1 MGSENIF
8 VVCDRNVET
17 LARSL
22 APGRPLLAIVAD
34 EEHKN
39 MDTVLGI
46 CRWLLECGADRD
58 AVVYAVGGGV
68 TTDMAGFAASIYKR
82 GVRYVNYP
90 TTLLCQVDAGIGGK
104 TGVNLDGYKNILGVI
119 NFPLETRILPQALE
133 TLPERELRSGAAEML
148 KTFIIKDGGNYRK
161 AVEALSRD
169 KVDTD
174 ELAPL
179 IEAAAQVKR
188 EIVAQDPTEKGLR
201 RVLNLGHTFAHAI
214 EWYQHGHTRPAAA
227 AADGR
232 TSGRTGHENPAA
244 TRTVAASVAE
254 TAAETAAAS
263 AAASAAE
270 TAAETTASSAE
281 TAAASATTP
290 AAASSAGSAAPY
302 SHGEAVAIGIIQ
314 AARISE
320 KLGIAAQGL
329 AERLTEDFRACR
341 LPVELP
347 CRAQLLEQ
355 AIWKDKKAEHGII
368 HFVLIEDIGTV
379 IIKDLDDLH
388 LHTE

>member
-8 VVCDRNVET
+8 VVCDRNVE
-17 LARSL
+17 
-22 APGRPLLAIVAD
+22 RPLLAIVAD
-34 EEHKN
+34 EEHKD

-214 EWYQHGHTRPAAA
+214 EWYQHGHARPAAA
-227 AADGR
+227 AAETAAASATETAAASATETAAASATETAAASADGR
-232 TSGRTGHENPAA
+232 TSARTGHENPAA
-244 TRTVAASVAE
+244 TRTVAAS
-254 TAAETAAAS
+254 AAETAAA
-263 AAASAAE
+263 
-270 TAAETTASSAE
+270 
-281 TAAASATTP
+281 AAASATTP
-290 AAASSAGSAAPY
+290 AAASSAGSAPY

-320 KLGIAAQGL
+320 KLGIAAKGL
-329 AERLTEDFRACR
+329 AERLAEDFRACR

>member
-22 APGRPLLAIVAD
+22 APGRPLLAITAD
-34 EEHKN
+34 EEHKD

-46 CRWLLECGADRD
+46 CRWLLECRADRD

-161 AVEALSRD
+161 AVEALSRKKID
-169 KVDTD
+169 LD

-179 IEAAAQVKR
+179 VEAAADVKR
-188 EIVAQDPTEKGLR
+188 EIVAKDPTEKGLR

-227 AADGR
+227 AADRR
-232 TSGRTGHENPAA
+232 TSGQTGHENP
-244 TRTVAASVAE
+244 
-254 TAAETAAAS
+254 
-263 AAASAAE
+263 
-270 TAAETTASSAE
+270 
-281 TAAASATTP
+281 SATAP
-290 AAASSAGSAAPY
+290 AAAGSATY

-320 KLGIAAQGL
+320 ELGIAAQGL
-329 AERLTEDFRACR
+329 AERLVEDFRACR

-347 CRAQLLEQ
+347 CRAELLEQ
-355 AIWKDKKAEHGII
+355 AIWKDKKAERGII
-368 HFVLIEDIGTV
+368 HFVLIKDIGTV

>member
-34 EEHKN
+34 EEHKD

-227 AADGR
+227 AA
-232 TSGRTGHENPAA
+232 
-244 TRTVAASVAE
+244 
-254 TAAETAAAS
+254 
-263 AAASAAE
+263 
-270 TAAETTASSAE
+270 
-281 TAAASATTP
+281 
-290 AAASSAGSAAPY
+290 GSAPY

-329 AERLTEDFRACR
+329 AERLAEDFMACR

>member
-148 KTFIIKDGGNYRK
+148 KTLIIKDGGNYRK

-232 TSGRTGHENPAA
+232 TGHENSTA
-244 TRTVAASVAE
+244 TRTVAAS
-254 TAAETAAAS
+254 AAAS
-263 AAASAAE
+263 V
-270 TAAETTASSAE
+270 AE

-290 AAASSAGSAAPY
+290 AAASAAGSAPY

-320 KLGIAAQGL
+320 ELGIAARGL
-329 AERLTEDFRACR
+329 AERLAEDFRACR

>member
-104 TGVNLDGYKNILGVI
+104 TGVNLDGYKNILG
-119 NFPLETRILPQALE
+119 
-133 TLPERELRSGAAEML
+133 LRSGAAEML

-214 EWYQHGHTRPAAA
+214 EWHQHGHTRPAAA

-232 TSGRTGHENPAA
+232 TGHENPTA
-244 TRTVAASVAE
+244 TRTV
-254 TAAETAAAS
+254 AAS
-263 AAASAAE
+263 AAASAA
-270 TAAETTASSAE
+270 ASVAE

-290 AAASSAGSAAPY
+290 AAASSAGSAPY

-320 KLGIAAQGL
+320 ELGIAAQGL
-329 AERLTEDFRACR
+329 AERLAEDFRACR

-355 AIWKDKKAEHGII
+355 AIWKDKKAERGII
-368 HFVLIEDIGTV
+368 HFVLIKDIGTV

>member
-161 AVEALSRD
+161 AVEALSRN

-214 EWYQHGHTRPAAA
+214 EWYQHGH
-227 AADGR
+227 
-232 TSGRTGHENPAA
+232 ENPAA
-244 TRTVAASVAE
+244 TI
-254 TAAETAAAS
+254 
-263 AAASAAE
+263 
-270 TAAETTASSAE
+270 
-281 TAAASATTP
+281 P
-290 AAASSAGSAAPY
+290 AAAGSAPY

-320 KLGIAAQGL
+320 ELGIAAQGL
-329 AERLTEDFRACR
+329 AERLAEDFRACR

>member
-22 APGRPLLAIVAD
+22 APGRPLLAITAD
-34 EEHKN
+34 EEHKE

-46 CRWLLECGADRD
+46 CRWLLECRADRD

-254 TAAETAAAS
+254 TAAAS
-263 AAASAAE
+263 
-270 TAAETTASSAE
+270 AAETTASAAE

-290 AAASSAGSAAPY
+290 AASSAGSAPY

-320 KLGIAAQGL
+320 ELGIAARGL
-329 AERLTEDFRACR
+329 AERLAEDFRACR

>member
-22 APGRPLLAIVAD
+22 APGRPLLAITAD
-34 EEHKN
+34 EEHKD

-46 CRWLLECGADRD
+46 CRWLLECRADRD

-161 AVEALSRD
+161 AVEALSRKKID
-169 KVDTD
+169 LD

-179 IEAAAQVKR
+179 VEAAADVKR
-188 EIVAQDPTEKGLR
+188 EIVAKDPTEKGLR

-214 EWYQHGHTRPAAA
+214 EWHQHGHTRPAAA
-227 AADGR
+227 AADRR
-232 TSGRTGHENPAA
+232 TSGQTGHENP
-244 TRTVAASVAE
+244 
-254 TAAETAAAS
+254 
-263 AAASAAE
+263 
-270 TAAETTASSAE
+270 
-281 TAAASATTP
+281 SATAP
-290 AAASSAGSAAPY
+290 AAAGSAPY

-320 KLGIAAQGL
+320 ELGIAAQGL
-329 AERLTEDFRACR
+329 AERLVEDFRACR

-347 CRAQLLEQ
+347 CRAELLEQ
-355 AIWKDKKAEHGII
+355 AIWKDKKAERGII
-368 HFVLIEDIGTV
+368 HFVLIKDIGTV

>member
-22 APGRPLLAIVAD
+22 APGRPLLAITAD
-34 EEHKN
+34 EEHKE

-46 CRWLLECGADRD
+46 CRWLLECRADRD

-148 KTFIIKDGGNYRK
+148 KTFIIKDVGNYRK
-161 AVEALSRD
+161 AVEALSRKKID
-169 KVDTD
+169 LD

-179 IEAAAQVKR
+179 VEAAADVKR
-188 EIVAQDPTEKGLR
+188 EIVAKDPTEKGLR

-227 AADGR
+227 AADRR
-232 TSGRTGHENPAA
+232 TSGQTGHENP
-244 TRTVAASVAE
+244 
-254 TAAETAAAS
+254 
-263 AAASAAE
+263 
-270 TAAETTASSAE
+270 
-281 TAAASATTP
+281 SAT
-290 AAASSAGSAAPY
+290 A
-302 SHGEAVAIGIIQ
+302 EA
-314 AARISE
+314 
-320 KLGIAAQGL
+320 
-329 AERLTEDFRACR
+329 
-341 LPVELP
+341 
-347 CRAQLLEQ
+347 
-355 AIWKDKKAEHGII
+355 
-368 HFVLIEDIGTV
+368 
-379 IIKDLDDLH
+379 LH
-388 LHTE
+388 IPTGRRSR